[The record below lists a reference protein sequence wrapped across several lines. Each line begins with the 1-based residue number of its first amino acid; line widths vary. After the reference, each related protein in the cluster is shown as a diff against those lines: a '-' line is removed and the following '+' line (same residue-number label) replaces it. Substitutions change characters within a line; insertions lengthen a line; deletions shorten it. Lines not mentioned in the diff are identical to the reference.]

1 MSTGWNLAEIAVS
14 FSPEVST
21 SQKEYI
27 PSFCNR
33 GRSLMLQ
40 NDGPRAART
49 AGDKTNVLRSHP
61 LFRDLESDVLDQL
74 CRYAR
79 KRTFKRGA
87 TIFAKGDPGQS
98 LFFIIRGTVKI
109 GVSSADGRGAIFNMV
124 DAGEMFGEI
133 AVLDGLART
142 ADAIANS
149 DCELFVIDR
158 RDFLSLL
165 ACQPALAT
173 KLIELLCV
181 RLRWISDHVEQV
193 IFPELSGKLAK
204 ALMRLIDR
212 PGAASDRKITIT
224 QQEIGEM
231 LGMSR
236 ESVNKQLHEWAERK
250 LVRLQRGSIT
260 VIDVESLKVMAD
272 RSQD

>member
-1 MSTGWNLAEIAVS
+1 MG
-14 FSPEVST
+14 
-21 SQKEYI
+21 
-27 PSFCNR
+27 
-33 GRSLMLQ
+33 GSLIVLQAGHTRMLQ
-40 NDGPRAART
+40 DDTPTAARS

-61 LFRDLESDVLDQL
+61 LFRDLGADALNQL
-74 CRYAR
+74 CRYAK
-79 KRTFKRGA
+79 KRTFKRGS
-87 TIFAKGDPGQS
+87 TIFAKGDSGQS
-98 LFFIIRGTVKI
+98 LFFIISGTVKI

-149 DCELFVIDR
+149 DSDLFVIDR
-158 RDFLSLL
+158 KDFLSLL
-165 ACQPALAT
+165 ASQPVLAT

-193 IFPELSGKLAK
+193 IFPDLSGKLAK
-204 ALMRLIDR
+204 ALIRLIDR
-212 PGAASDRKITIT
+212 PGAAPDKKITIT

-236 ESVNKQLHEWAERK
+236 ESVNKQLHEWADRK

-260 VIDVESLKVMAD
+260 VIDVDSLKGMAE
-272 RSQD
+272 RTQD

>member
-1 MSTGWNLAEIAVS
+1 MHRMG
-14 FSPEVST
+14 
-21 SQKEYI
+21 
-27 PSFCNR
+27 
-33 GRSLMLQ
+33 GSLIVLQAGHTRMLQ
-40 NDGPRAART
+40 DDTPTAARS

-61 LFRDLESDVLDQL
+61 LFRDLGADALNQL
-74 CRYAR
+74 CRYAK
-79 KRTFKRGA
+79 KRTFKRGS
-87 TIFAKGDPGQS
+87 TIFAKGDSGQS
-98 LFFIIRGTVKI
+98 LFFIISGTVKI

-149 DCELFVIDR
+149 DSDLFVIDR
-158 RDFLSLL
+158 KDFLSLL
-165 ACQPALAT
+165 ANQPVLAT

-193 IFPELSGKLAK
+193 IFPALSGKLAK
-204 ALMRLIDR
+204 ALIRLIDR
-212 PGAASDRKITIT
+212 PGAAPDKKITIT

-236 ESVNKQLHEWAERK
+236 ESVNKQLHEWADRK

-260 VIDVESLKVMAD
+260 VIDVDSLKGMAE
-272 RSQD
+272 RTQD

>member
-1 MSTGWNLAEIAVS
+1 
-14 FSPEVST
+14 
-21 SQKEYI
+21 
-27 PSFCNR
+27 
-33 GRSLMLQ
+33 MLQ
-40 NDGPRAART
+40 DDRPKAARP

-61 LFRDLESDVLDQL
+61 LFRDLESDALDQL

-98 LFFIIRGTVKI
+98 LFFIISGTVKI

-149 DCELFVIDR
+149 NCELFVIDR
-158 RDFLSLL
+158 RDFFTLL
-165 ACQPALAT
+165 ASQPVLAT

-212 PGAASDRKITIT
+212 PGAASDKKIAIT

-250 LVRLQRGSIT
+250 LVHLQRGSIT
-260 VIDVESLKVMAD
+260 VIDAESLKVMAE

>member
-1 MSTGWNLAEIAVS
+1 
-14 FSPEVST
+14 
-21 SQKEYI
+21 
-27 PSFCNR
+27 
-33 GRSLMLQ
+33 MLQ
-40 NDGPRAART
+40 DRSPT
-49 AGDKTNVLRSHP
+49 ATLSTGDKTNVLRNHP
-61 LFRDLESDVLDQL
+61 LFRDLGADALNQL
-74 CRYAR
+74 CHYAK

-98 LFFIIRGTVKI
+98 LFFIVSGTVKI

-124 DAGEMFGEI
+124 GAGEMFGEI

-149 DCELFVIDR
+149 DCELLVISR
-158 RDFLSLL
+158 RDFLTLL
-165 ACQPALAT
+165 NSQPVLAT
-173 KLIELLCV
+173 KLIELLCA

-193 IFPELSGKLAK
+193 IFPDLSGRLAK
-204 ALMRLIDR
+204 ALIRLIDR
-212 PGAASDRKITIT
+212 PGAAPDRKIFIT

-236 ESVNKQLHEWAERK
+236 ESVNKQLHAWVDRN

-260 VIDVESLKVMAD
+260 VIDVDLLKGMAE

>member
-1 MSTGWNLAEIAVS
+1 MHRMG
-14 FSPEVST
+14 
-21 SQKEYI
+21 
-27 PSFCNR
+27 
-33 GRSLMLQ
+33 GSLIVLQAGHTRMLQ
-40 NDGPRAART
+40 DDTPTAARS

-61 LFRDLESDVLDQL
+61 LFRDLGADALNQL
-74 CRYAR
+74 CRYAK
-79 KRTFKRGA
+79 KRTFKRGS
-87 TIFAKGDPGQS
+87 TIFAKGDSGQS
-98 LFFIIRGTVKI
+98 LFFIISGTVKI

-149 DCELFVIDR
+149 DSDLFVIDR
-158 RDFLSLL
+158 KDFLSLL
-165 ACQPALAT
+165 ANQPVLAT

-193 IFPELSGKLAK
+193 IFPDLSGKLAK
-204 ALMRLIDR
+204 ALIRLIDR
-212 PGAASDRKITIT
+212 PGAAPDKKITIT

-236 ESVNKQLHEWAERK
+236 ESVNKQLHEWADRK

-260 VIDVESLKVMAD
+260 VIDVDSLKGMAE
-272 RSQD
+272 RTQD

>member
-1 MSTGWNLAEIAVS
+1 MDRMG
-14 FSPEVST
+14 
-21 SQKEYI
+21 
-27 PSFCNR
+27 
-33 GRSLMLQ
+33 GSLIVLQAGHTRMLQ
-40 NDGPRAART
+40 DDTPTAARS

-61 LFRDLESDVLDQL
+61 LFRDLGADALNQL
-74 CRYAR
+74 CRYAK
-79 KRTFKRGA
+79 KRTFKRGS
-87 TIFAKGDPGQS
+87 TIFAKGDSGQS
-98 LFFIIRGTVKI
+98 LFFIISGTVKI

-149 DCELFVIDR
+149 DSDLFVIDR
-158 RDFLSLL
+158 KDFLSLL
-165 ACQPALAT
+165 ASQPVLAT

-193 IFPELSGKLAK
+193 IFPDLSGKLAK
-204 ALMRLIDR
+204 ALIRLIDR
-212 PGAASDRKITIT
+212 PGAAPDKKITIT

-236 ESVNKQLHEWAERK
+236 ESVNKQLHEWADRK

-260 VIDVESLKVMAD
+260 VIDVDSLKGMAE
-272 RSQD
+272 RTQD

>member
-1 MSTGWNLAEIAVS
+1 
-14 FSPEVST
+14 
-21 SQKEYI
+21 
-27 PSFCNR
+27 
-33 GRSLMLQ
+33 MLQ
-40 NDGPRAART
+40 DDRPRATNPAS
-49 AGDKTNVLRSHP
+49 DKTNVLRSHP
-61 LFRDLESDVLDQL
+61 LFLDLDADALNQL
-74 CRYAR
+74 CRYA
-79 KRTFKRGA
+79 KKKSFKRGV

-98 LFFIIRGTVKI
+98 LFFIITGTVKI

-149 DCELFVIDR
+149 NCELFVIDR

-165 ACQPALAT
+165 ACQPVLAT

-181 RLRWISDHVEQV
+181 RLRWISDHVERV

-204 ALMRLIDR
+204 VLMRLIDR
-212 PGAASDRKITIT
+212 PGAALDKTVVIT

-231 LGMSR
+231 LGVSR
-236 ESVNKQLHEWAERK
+236 ESINKQLHEWAQRK

-260 VIDVESLKVMAD
+260 VIDAVSLKALAE

>member
-1 MSTGWNLAEIAVS
+1 
-14 FSPEVST
+14 
-21 SQKEYI
+21 
-27 PSFCNR
+27 
-33 GRSLMLQ
+33 MLQ
-40 NDGPRAART
+40 DDRPSAAR
-49 AGDKTNVLRSHP
+49 AISDKTSVLRSHP
-61 LFRDLESDVLDQL
+61 LFRDLGADALDQL
-74 CRYAR
+74 CRYAK

-98 LFFIIRGTVKI
+98 LFFIISGTVKI

-124 DAGEMFGEI
+124 DAGEIFGEI

-149 DCELFVIDR
+149 NCELFVVDR

-165 ACQPALAT
+165 AGQPVLAT

-204 ALMRLIDR
+204 VLIRLIDR
-212 PGAASDRKITIT
+212 PGASSDRKITIT

-236 ESVNKQLHEWAERK
+236 ESVNKQLHEWAARK

-260 VIDVESLKVMAD
+260 IIDVDSLKALAE

>member
-1 MSTGWNLAEIAVS
+1 
-14 FSPEVST
+14 
-21 SQKEYI
+21 
-27 PSFCNR
+27 
-33 GRSLMLQ
+33 MLQ
-40 NDGPRAART
+40 DDDTPATARSAA
-49 AGDKTNVLRSHP
+49 DKTRVLRNHP
-61 LFRDLESDVLDQL
+61 LFRDLGTEALDQL
-74 CRYAR
+74 CHYAK

-87 TIFAKGDPGQS
+87 TIFAKGDRGQS
-98 LFFIIRGTVKI
+98 LFFIISGTVKI

-142 ADAIANS
+142 ADAIANA

-158 RDFLSLL
+158 RDFLALL
-165 ACQPALAT
+165 ASQPVLAT
-173 KLIELLCV
+173 KVIELLCV
-181 RLRWISDHVEQV
+181 RLRWISEHVEQV
-193 IFPELSGKLAK
+193 IFPDLSGRLAK
-204 ALMRLIDR
+204 ALIRLIDR
-212 PGAASDRKITIT
+212 PGAALDRKITIT

-236 ESVNKQLHEWAERK
+236 ESVNKQLHEWADRK

-260 VIDVESLKVMAD
+260 VIDVDSLKGMAE

>member
-1 MSTGWNLAEIAVS
+1 
-14 FSPEVST
+14 
-21 SQKEYI
+21 
-27 PSFCNR
+27 
-33 GRSLMLQ
+33 MLQ
-40 NDGPRAART
+40 DDRPKAALP

-61 LFRDLESDVLDQL
+61 LFRDLESDALDQL

-98 LFFIIRGTVKI
+98 LFFIISGTVKI

-149 DCELFVIDR
+149 NCELFVIDR
-158 RDFLSLL
+158 RDFLTLL
-165 ACQPALAT
+165 ASQPVLAT

-212 PGAASDRKITIT
+212 PGAAPDKKIAIT

-236 ESVNKQLHEWAERK
+236 ESVNKQLHEWAERN

-260 VIDVESLKVMAD
+260 VIDVESLKVMAE

>member
-1 MSTGWNLAEIAVS
+1 
-14 FSPEVST
+14 
-21 SQKEYI
+21 
-27 PSFCNR
+27 
-33 GRSLMLQ
+33 MLQ

-61 LFRDLESDVLDQL
+61 LFRDLESDALDQL

-98 LFFIIRGTVKI
+98 LFFIIGGTVKI

-158 RDFLSLL
+158 RDFMSLL
-165 ACQPALAT
+165 ASQPALAT

-212 PGAASDRKITIT
+212 PGAASDRKIAIT

-260 VIDVESLKVMAD
+260 VIDVESLKVMAE